1 MSTSLELRLAELE
14 AENATLKVELQ
25 AKKNLAARALA
36 SYQERALQMEVIRQ
50 QNEDLDRV
58 AQQLILAKKEDE
70 ERSRQL
76 EEAARLKSEFLAN
89 FSHEIRTPLNG
100 ILGYCD
106 LLMREEGSRLT
117 PHGRRDLNVV
127 KSNAKTLLALI
138 NDILDLSKIEAGRVD
153 ILKEPFELRP
163 MVEECIATVTEVLRG
178 KDVSLSAHVEPAAE
192 TVVSDSLKVKQIL
205 LNLLSNAAKFT
216 DSGEIVVEARAEGN
230 ALVLSVEDTGPGI
243 PEDEQQ
249 HIFDKFRQVDGS
261 SARKVGGT
269 GLGLAIVREVSHI
282 LGGDVTVKSSFG
294 RGSRFTVRLEG
305 ALAGEG
311 GAAVPR
317 ALTPRPAG
325 DYGAEEGGKA
335 ATVLVIDDDPLIVNL
350 LERAL
355 SDSGFRVVTAG
366 DGVTGVVMARKIRP
380 TAIILDIHLPKLD
393 GWGVLGELK
402 GDPSLSSIPVLI
414 LSIEEERSKGFAFG
428 ACDYLL
434 KPVDL
439 DHLVLAVRR
448 ALGTKTGEVLV
459 VDDDPSARE
468 MVVRGLRAA
477 GFRCVEAHD
486 GEDAL
491 LKARLVNPSLLIL
504 DLIMPRMDGFEV
516 LSAFRKSSEAPV
528 IVLTGKSLSPKEESD
543 LRNGLAHV
551 VKKGGV
557 GMDMVVSQAK
567 ALVSDQR
574 AAARR
579 QARVLYVED
588 SPQNRDI
595 VRRYLYGTYEVIEA
609 EDGEHGLERAKRDMP
624 DIILMDLGL
633 PRIDGLETTRRIRA
647 TPVLSH
653 IPVIALT
660 AHVSR
665 EDEEKARAAGCI
677 DYLTKPVDR
686 EVLLSTLRRHL
697 NHG

>member
-14 AENATLKVELQ
+14 AENAALKVELQ

-163 MVEECIATVTEVLRG
+163 LVEECIATVTEVLRG
-178 KDVSLSAHVEPAAE
+178 KDVALSAHVEPAAE

-305 ALAGEG
+305 ALTGAGG
-311 GAAVPR
+311 LLATR
-317 ALTPRPAG
+317 ALTPRP
-325 DYGAEEGGKA
+325 
-335 ATVLVIDDDPLIVNL
+335 V
-350 LERAL
+350 
-355 SDSGFRVVTAG
+355 
-366 DGVTGVVMARKIRP
+366 
-380 TAIILDIHLPKLD
+380 
-393 GWGVLGELK
+393 
-402 GDPSLSSIPVLI
+402 
-414 LSIEEERSKGFAFG
+414 
-428 ACDYLL
+428 
-434 KPVDL
+434 
-439 DHLVLAVRR
+439 
-448 ALGTKTGEVLV
+448 
-459 VDDDPSARE
+459 
-468 MVVRGLRAA
+468 
-477 GFRCVEAHD
+477 
-486 GEDAL
+486 
-491 LKARLVNPSLLIL
+491 
-504 DLIMPRMDGFEV
+504 
-516 LSAFRKSSEAPV
+516 
-528 IVLTGKSLSPKEESD
+528 
-543 LRNGLAHV
+543 
-551 VKKGGV
+551 
-557 GMDMVVSQAK
+557 
-567 ALVSDQR
+567 
-574 AAARR
+574 
-579 QARVLYVED
+579 
-588 SPQNRDI
+588 
-595 VRRYLYGTYEVIEA
+595 
-609 EDGEHGLERAKRDMP
+609 
-624 DIILMDLGL
+624 
-633 PRIDGLETTRRIRA
+633 
-647 TPVLSH
+647 
-653 IPVIALT
+653 
-660 AHVSR
+660 
-665 EDEEKARAAGCI
+665 
-677 DYLTKPVDR
+677 
-686 EVLLSTLRRHL
+686 
-697 NHG
+697 